1 MRIIGG
7 IHRSRT
13 ILGPKD
19 DTITR
24 PITDRVKTSLFD
36 RLASMG
42 ALGDGSVVDVFSGTG
57 SLGLEALSRGAKHC
71 TFIERDRPARQLL
84 EQNIK
89 TLRLTEQAAVLSV
102 NAVSPAWIAL
112 LPRKPL
118 ALVFLDPPYAMV
130 REPKELAELMA
141 LVEKLA
147 PIMEPLGALTL
158 RTPEEVTPP
167 AAAGW
172 DGPASFNYG
181 SMTLHFYSKAE
192 EGDPSS
198 DGKS

>member
-42 ALGDGSVVDVFSGTG
+42 ALGGGAVVDVFSGTG
-57 SLGLEALSRGAKHC
+57 SLGLEALSRGADHC

-84 EQNIK
+84 EQNLEALK
-89 TLRLTEQAAVLSV
+89 LTDQTAVLSV
-102 NAVSPAWIAL
+102 NAVSPAWLAL
-112 LPRKPL
+112 LPHKPL
-118 ALVFLDPPYAMV
+118 TLVFLDPPYAMV

-141 LVEKLA
+141 LVERLA
-147 PIMEPLGALTL
+147 AVTEPQGVLVL
-158 RTPEEVTPP
+158 RTPEEITPP

-172 DGPASFNYG
+172 VGPASYGYG
-181 SMTLHFYSKAE
+181 SMSLHFYERAE
-192 EGDPSS
+192 EQKVG
-198 DGKS
+198 